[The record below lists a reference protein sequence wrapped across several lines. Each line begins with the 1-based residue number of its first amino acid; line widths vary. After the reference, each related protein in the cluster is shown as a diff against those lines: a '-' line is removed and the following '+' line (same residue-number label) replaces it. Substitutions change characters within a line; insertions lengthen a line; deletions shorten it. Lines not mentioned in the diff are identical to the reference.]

1 MKLVVI
7 ILLVAIL
14 AVLIMRRPAKL
25 LEKKCP
31 AGYYYAPWA
40 ASGTQC
46 LPIGEPSSEAGIST
60 DSKIPVMYSPKM
72 SPAWEENAVFYD
84 HLMSAPYN

>member
-1 MKLVVI
+1 MKLVIV

-14 AVLIMRRPAKL
+14 VALILRRPAKL
-25 LEKKCP
+25 LAKCP
-31 AGYYYAPWA
+31 KGYYYAPWA

-60 DSKIPVMYSPKM
+60 DSKIPEMYSPKM
-72 SPAWEENAVFYD
+72 SPAWQENAVFYD